1 MSLKKFN
8 EESIEDTESAW
19 LNAADSYGIPTLDY
33 ELVLTWMKSHVNY
46 DVEHDSSAYGIFSEE
61 STEADAIV
69 DVVYTKRPGPDV
81 GWIKMLRVWLSPKYS
96 PAELESD
103 NDKINE
109 VLDIYTE
116 SIKGTILLT
125 GTHTA
130 KVIKLY
136 GRDNNLLLLLQALKE
151 RLSSSDAFN
160 QKIKAKME
168 DRWLV
173 ISIA

>member
-1 MSLKKFN
+1 MSLKEFN
-8 EESIEDTESAW
+8 ENSIEDTKSAW

-33 ELVLTWMKSHVNY
+33 ELVLAWVVGHVDY
-46 DVEHDSSAYGIFSEE
+46 KAKHDSSAYGVFPEGL
-61 STEADAIV
+61 TEANAIV

-96 PAELESD
+96 PTELEKD
-103 NDKINE
+103 NEKIAE

-151 RLSSSDAFN
+151 RLSSSDAFEGN
-160 QKIKAKME
+160 IKAKME
-168 DRWLV
+168 GRWLV
-173 ISIA
+173 ISIT